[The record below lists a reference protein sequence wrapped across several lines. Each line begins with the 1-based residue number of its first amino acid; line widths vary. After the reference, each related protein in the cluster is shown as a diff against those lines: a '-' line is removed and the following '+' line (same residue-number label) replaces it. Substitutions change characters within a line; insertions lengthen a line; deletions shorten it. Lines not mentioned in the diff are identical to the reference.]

1 MITTRMPVAFQ
12 LTLLSAFLLQFGCG
26 EPSDASNNN
35 NFDNVNNNNQ
45 TGPECGD
52 GVHDAG
58 ETCVSCPA
66 DVPCAVGTFCEQV
79 AETCEPEPRSWMT
92 VDGEGV
98 DSTTVHFT
106 MTQVLVGEDFVFF
119 DARNGSVGTD
129 IFTVSLSDFDGEPVV
144 AGTYNNLTAA
154 GDVSVRVTVKLDGTS
169 YTADPLSGDVTVVL
183 DAVPALGE
191 VMSVE
196 VSGQV
201 LTAGGAVLN
210 VAGHL
215 EGPRAADS
223 AK

>member
-1 MITTRMPVAFQ
+1 
-12 LTLLSAFLLQFGCG
+12 
-26 EPSDASNNN
+26 
-35 NFDNVNNNNQ
+35 
-45 TGPECGD
+45 
-52 GVHDAG
+52 
-58 ETCVSCPA
+58 
-66 DVPCAVGTFCEQV
+66 
-79 AETCEPEPRSWMT
+79 
-92 VDGEGV
+92 
-98 DSTTVHFT
+98 
-106 MTQVLVGEDFVFF
+106 
-119 DARNGSVGTD
+119 
-129 IFTVSLSDFDGEPVV
+129 VV